1 MTKEKKTNIFT
12 PKRTVG
18 YFILTFVYT
27 AIAAMLV
34 WPLMELIFSKIDNT
48 EYTWTWINGILEPW
62 IFGLVFTVI
71 EFVCWNFFH
80 SKK

>member
-1 MTKEKKTNIFT
+1 MAKEKKTNIFT

-62 IFGLVFTVI
+62 IFGLMFTVI